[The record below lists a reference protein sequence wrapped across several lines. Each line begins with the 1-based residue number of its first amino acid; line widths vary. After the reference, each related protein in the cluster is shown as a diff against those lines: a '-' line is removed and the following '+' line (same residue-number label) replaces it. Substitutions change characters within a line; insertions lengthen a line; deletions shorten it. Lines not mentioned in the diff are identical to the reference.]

1 MDHSIEDGTAQA
13 TFDLLVSPATCLQ
26 LVADEVLIAID
37 LRFRQRTSVIATGLF
52 PRLAS
57 LVSKGSK
64 DLIPRQRGCLTIAML
79 LDLSVFAQR
88 DEGPNR
94 GTTPRRGQ
102 GVENLLFVIR
112 TIPAYRPHRLV
123 DLGQQRG
130 DLRGIIDPMGRQRLG
145 DHLTGG
151 LMDPH
156 MQFAPSPPFGP
167 AVLTDFPLALTVD
180 FQAGRIYHQ
189 VHRFIGAL
197 GRQHHRQ
204 VPLATRQGRVIRR
217 RQFQLHQVQKRLD
230 KALRLA
236 QRQPKQHPH
245 RQHPFNRWIRIYKL
259 STPLRRPLI
268 IPLLPQRIV
277 QPDRQATAGDQRPII
292 RRPIFDPI
300 HRFRLDRGRTARYFA
315 HHRLSGKRGT
325 CFLLEITNQ
334 SNRRA

>member
-57 LVSKGSK
+57 LVSNGSK

-156 MQFAPSPPFGP
+156 MQWKVS
-167 AVLTDFPLALTVD
+167 L
-180 FQAGRIYHQ
+180 
-189 VHRFIGAL
+189 
-197 GRQHHRQ
+197 RQ
-204 VPLATRQGRVIRR
+204 VRR
-217 RQFQLHQVQKRLD
+217 L
-230 KALRLA
+230 
-236 QRQPKQHPH
+236 
-245 RQHPFNRWIRIYKL
+245 
-259 STPLRRPLI
+259 
-268 IPLLPQRIV
+268 V
-277 QPDRQATAGDQRPII
+277 QP
-292 RRPIFDPI
+292 
-300 HRFRLDRGRTARYFA
+300 
-315 HHRLSGKRGT
+315 
-325 CFLLEITNQ
+325 C
-334 SNRRA
+334 

>member
-1 MDHSIEDGTAQA
+1 
-13 TFDLLVSPATCLQ
+13 
-26 LVADEVLIAID
+26 
-37 LRFRQRTSVIATGLF
+37 
-52 PRLAS
+52 
-57 LVSKGSK
+57 
-64 DLIPRQRGCLTIAML
+64 
-79 LDLSVFAQR
+79 
-88 DEGPNR
+88 
-94 GTTPRRGQ
+94 
-102 GVENLLFVIR
+102 
-112 TIPAYRPHRLV
+112 
-123 DLGQQRG
+123 
-130 DLRGIIDPMGRQRLG
+130 MGRQRLG

-167 AVLTDFPLALTVD
+167 AVLTDFPLVFAPHRRLSSSWASTPTCSQSAYD
-180 FQAGRIYHQ
+180 GLSTRPLK

-300 HRFRLDRGRTARYFA
+300 HRFRLEPPDILLITGSQGREVRVSCWKSRTNLTGEPDSVQDPIESCKYKGQFK
-315 HHRLSGKRGT
+315 L
-325 CFLLEITNQ
+325 CILEEASNQ
-334 SNRRA
+334 VVIGAGR

>member
-1 MDHSIEDGTAQA
+1 MLFFVQLIFSTHTTGVCPDGSFDCGTAQA

-26 LVADEVLIAID
+26 LVADDFLLIAID
-37 LRFRQRTSVIATGLF
+37 LRFELSVIATGLF

-64 DLIPRQRGCLTIAML
+64 ASVAAPTRVPYIAML

-102 GVENLLFVIR
+102 GVENCLPPPPPR
-112 TIPAYRPHRLV
+112 
-123 DLGQQRG
+123 DLGQQRRS
-130 DLRGIIDPMGRQRLG
+130 DSTLG
-145 DHLTGG
+145 ATGG

-180 FQAGRIYHQ
+180 QAGRIYHQ

-204 VPLATRQGRVIRR
+204 FPWRR
-217 RQFQLHQVQKRLD
+217 D
-230 KALRLA
+230 K
-236 QRQPKQHPH
+236 
-245 RQHPFNRWIRIYKL
+245 
-259 STPLRRPLI
+259 
-268 IPLLPQRIV
+268 V
-277 QPDRQATAGDQRPII
+277 
-292 RRPIFDPI
+292 
-300 HRFRLDRGRTARYFA
+300 
-315 HHRLSGKRGT
+315 
-325 CFLLEITNQ
+325 E
-334 SNRRA
+334 